1 VEGRTKGQKMKSK
14 ERLKDYPIHESM
26 RGYFGR
32 ALYKEMAKN
41 ENIWLVTGDLGYK
54 MFDPHFEDFPE
65 RVINVGASEQA
76 GVGICV
82 GLALQGKIP
91 VFYSITN
98 FTLYRPFEFIRNY
111 IDHDKIKVIL
121 VGAGRDDDYK
131 EDGWTHQSP
140 DARQVIGCFPN
151 ISNFWPRNKEIAVE
165 DLLLALDLDGPSFIG
180 LRRR

>member
-1 VEGRTKGQKMKSK
+1 MKSK
-14 ERLKDYPIHESM
+14 ERLKDYPLHESM

-32 ALYKEMAKN
+32 ALYKEMASN
-41 ENIWLVTGDLGYK
+41 EDIWLVTADLGYK
-54 MFDPHFEDFPE
+54 MFDSHFEDFPE

-140 DARQVIGCFPN
+140 DAQRVLDCFPS
-151 ISNFWPRNKEIAVE
+151 IRQYFPESKEEAPIATSE
-165 DLLLALDLDGPSFIG
+165 AFELNGPSFIS
-180 LRRR
+180 LRRK

>member
-1 VEGRTKGQKMKSK
+1 MRKRLFPIE
-14 ERLKDYPIHESM
+14 ERHESM
-26 RGYFGR
+26 RGYFAH
-32 ALYKEMAKN
+32 ALFKEMEDN
-41 ENIWLVTGDLGYK
+41 ENVWLLTADLGYK
-54 MFDPHFEDFPE
+54 MFDKHFKHFPD
-65 RVINVGASEQA
+65 RVKNCGASEQA
-76 GVGICV
+76 MLGVAV
-82 GLALQGKIP
+82 GLSLRGK
-91 VFYSITN
+91 VVVCYSITN
-98 FTLYRPFEFIRNY
+98 FILYRPFEFIRNY